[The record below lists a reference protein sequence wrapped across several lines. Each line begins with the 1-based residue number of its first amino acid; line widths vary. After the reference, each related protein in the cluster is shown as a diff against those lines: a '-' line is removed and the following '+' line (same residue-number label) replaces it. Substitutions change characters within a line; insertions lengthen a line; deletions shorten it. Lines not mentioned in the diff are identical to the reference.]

1 MEITTINQCKD
12 DTEIKLQDIL
22 DAIPFYVLLVDSD
35 HYIIEANKAVKTHL
49 GIEREEIIGKYCPL
63 VIHGIQEPYAG
74 CPLEEAVERNSA
86 VEKELYDKKTGR
98 WVISAIYPTRAVSSG
113 GKRIY
118 LHMVTDITE
127 RKVAQE
133 QLKNSRE
140 QLRGLSAYLETVR
153 EEEKRTIARDL
164 HDETSQVLASLHA
177 YLEAAIGNLP
187 SNATRSKELLEK
199 ARNLSTTI
207 LDGVHE
213 LIYQLR
219 PVMLDELGL
228 VDAIKALMESS
239 LEVSGVNVSLKVIGE
254 VRRMPAPVEIA
265 IYRIIQE
272 AFNNILKH
280 ARAKNV
286 SVRVSFSKNHVRVKI
301 KDDGT
306 GFDVQEVFESR
317 DKTRGMGLIGIRERV
332 ELMKGT
338 LNIKSSPGKGT
349 EIILKIPDKDY
360 NDGKDQSTGG

>member
-1 MEITTINQCKD
+1 MEIKTINQCQGE
-12 DTEIKLQDIL
+12 TEIKLQDIL
-22 DAIPFYVLLVDSD
+22 DAIPFYVLLVDAD

-49 GIEREEIIGKYCPL
+49 GIERDEIIGKYCPL
-63 VIHGIQEPYAG
+63 VIHGIQEPYEG
-74 CPLEEAVERNSA
+74 CPLEEAVERNTA

-98 WVISAIYPTRAVSSG
+98 WVISAIYPTRAVSSE

-140 QLRGLSAYLETVR
+140 QLRRLSAYLEMVR
-153 EEEKRTIARDL
+153 EEEKRSIARDL

-265 IYRIIQE
+265 IYRIVQE
-272 AFNNILKH
+272 TFNNILKH

-286 SVRVSFSKNHVRVKI
+286 LVRLSFRRNHIEVSV
-301 KDDGT
+301 KDDGI
-306 GFDVQEVFESR
+306 GFNIQEVFESK
-317 DKTRGMGLIGIRERV
+317 DKIRGMGLIGIRERV
-332 ELMKGT
+332 ELMKGV

-349 EIILKIPDKDY
+349 EIILKIPDKDSD
-360 NDGKDQSTGG
+360 DGKD